1 MLKGLLFDKDGT
13 LIDFDLTWG
22 PAGHAVI
29 TALAAGRQH
38 VFDELVAAS
47 DYCLE
52 TMRFKPHSHIV
63 AGSSAEYGQIWQE
76 IVGHPD
82 LAEFRIVMDRLFKDA
97 ARQSLAPIGDPLG
110 ILTGLKERGYKIG
123 IATNDSEYGA
133 NEQAAALGLTP
144 ILDFIAGYD
153 SGHGGKPDP
162 GMVHAFARHCGLDES
177 EVALIGDSTHD
188 LHAARAAGAV
198 AIAVL
203 SGPAPREVLAPHAD
217 HVIASI
223 LELPDLVQGL

>member
-1 MLKGLLFDKDGT
+1 M
-13 LIDFDLTWG
+13 
-22 PAGHAVI
+22 
-29 TALAAGRQH
+29 
-38 VFDELVAAS
+38 
-47 DYCLE
+47 
-52 TMRFKPHSHIV
+52 
-63 AGSSAEYGQIWQE
+63 
-76 IVGHPD
+76 
-82 LAEFRIVMDRLFKDA
+82 FKDA
-97 ARQSLAPIGDPLG
+97 ARKSLAPIGDPLG
-110 ILTGLKERGYKIG
+110 ILSGLKQSGYAIG

-133 NEQAAALGLTP
+133 HEQAKALGLTS

-203 SGPAPREVLAPHAD
+203 SGPASRAQLEPHAD

-223 LELPDLVQGL
+223 VDLP

>member
-1 MLKGLLFDKDGT
+1 LIVVARQRPLLLVVGGQVVENAPNPQTPATPLRETRSAGGLIILSRST
-13 LIDFDLTWG
+13 
-22 PAGHAVI
+22 
-29 TALAAGRQH
+29 
-38 VFDELVAAS
+38 E
-47 DYCLE
+47 
-52 TMRFKPHSHIV
+52 KPR
-63 AGSSAEYGQIWQE
+63 

-82 LAEFRIVMDRLFKDA
+82 LAQFRILMDRLFKDA

-110 ILTGLKERGYKIG
+110 ILTGLKNSGYKIG

-133 NEQAAALGLTP
+133 HEQANALGLMP

-162 GMVHAFARHCGLDES
+162 GMVHAFARHCGLHES

-203 SGPAPREVLAPHAD
+203 SGPASRAVLEPHAD
-217 HVIASI
+217 HVIDSI
-223 LELPDLVQGL
+223 LDLPDLVKKL